1 MVKRILYGLL
11 IFGPVA
17 IAGSLLNWS
26 PVIVFVSAALGV
38 IPLADLIGEA
48 TEELAIHTG
57 PRIGGLLNATLGNT
71 AELIITI
78 FAIKQGLIELV
89 KASIAGSILG
99 NLLLVL
105 GMSALAGGLKHGPQT
120 FNRRHASLNS
130 TLAVLAVVALI
141 IPSLFS
147 TAIAPNVS
155 AEQTFSESVAVVMI
169 LLYALTVI
177 YALTSGQKEPLA
189 EEGKVVHE
197 ARWSVRHSLLV
208 LAGVTA
214 AIAVLSEL
222 LVGAVEPVVKQLG
235 LTEFFIGI
243 VLIPLIGNVA
253 EHLVGVEVALKNK
266 MELAISIS
274 LGSSLQVAL
283 FVAPLLVF
291 ISLLFGHPL
300 LLVFSSFELIAL
312 FGAALIAAL
321 ITLDGETTW
330 LEGAQLLAVYLI
342 IAAAFYFLPGGV

>member
-1 MVKRILYGLL
+1 MLKKILYGLL
-11 IFGPVA
+11 IFAPLA
-17 IAGSLLNWS
+17 IAGKFLNWP
-26 PVIVFVSAALGV
+26 PVIIFVAAALGV

-57 PRIGGLLNATLGNT
+57 PRLGGLLNATLGNA

-78 FAIKQGLIELV
+78 FAIKEGLIDLV

-105 GMSALAGGLKHGPQT
+105 GMSALAGGLKNGPQT

-130 TLAVLAVVALI
+130 TLVVLAVVALI

-147 TAIAPNVS
+147 AAIAPDLN
-155 AEQTFSESVAVVMI
+155 AEKNFSEIVAVVMI
-169 LLYALTVI
+169 LLYALTVV
-177 YALTSGQKEPLA
+177 YSLASGQQEPLA
-189 EEGKVVHE
+189 EEAKVVHK
-197 ARWSVRHSLLV
+197 ARWSITQSLLI

-214 AIAVLSEL
+214 VIAVLSEL
-222 LVGAVEPVVKQLG
+222 LVGAVEPVVKELG

-243 VLIPLIGNVA
+243 VVIPLIGNVA
-253 EHLVGVEVALKNK
+253 EHLVAVEVAIKNK
-266 MELAISIS
+266 MELSISVS

-291 ISLLFGHPL
+291 IGLLFGNPVL
-300 LLVFSSFELIAL
+300 LIFSSFELIAL
-312 FGAALIAAL
+312 FGASLIAAL

-342 IAAAFYFLPGGV
+342 IAAAFYFLPGG

>member
-11 IFGPVA
+11 IFAPLA
-17 IAGSLLNWS
+17 IAGKFLGWS
-26 PVIVFVSAALGV
+26 PIVVFVAAALTV

-57 PRIGGLLNATLGNT
+57 PRIGGLLNATLGNA

-78 FAIKQGLIELV
+78 FAVREGLLDLV

-147 TAIAPNVS
+147 AAIAPDVV
-155 AEQTFSESVAVVMI
+155 AEGRFSESVAVVMI
-169 LLYALTVI
+169 VLYALTVI
-177 YALTSGQKEPLA
+177 YSFTSGQKEPLE
-189 EEGKVVHE
+189 EEGKVVHK
-197 ARWSVRHSLLV
+197 ARWSVAQSV
-208 LAGVTA
+208 GILAGVTVA
-214 AIAVLSEL
+214 MAIMSEL
-222 LVGAVEPVVKQLG
+222 LVGSVEPVVQKLG
-235 LTEFFIGI
+235 LTQFFIGI
-243 VLIPLIGNVA
+243 VVIPLIGNVA
-253 EHLVGVEVALKNK
+253 EHLVAVEVALRNK
-266 MELAISIS
+266 MELSISVS

-291 ISLLFGHPL
+291 IGLLFGHPV
-300 LLVFSSFELIAL
+300 LLVFSTFELIAL

-342 IAAAFYFLPGGV
+342 VAAAFYFLPGG